1 MRTLVA
7 MAGKVPRRG
16 TQISTSFPHLI
27 IATHHAM
34 NAGSSHR
41 IFSKAA
47 KSHPLLNP
55 PQASTFLLKALTSP
69 LHQTHRFFWALSTH
83 PISLKIQHLLQEAL
97 PGYPTRG
104 SPTRFCTA
112 LLEFSLPSARWLP
125 VFLLIY
131 LFIYY
136 LPPLISMQAPCEGS
150 VCVIWS

>member
-1 MRTLVA
+1 MTAGRGDNMRTLVA

-69 LHQTHRFFWALSTH
+69 LH

-104 SPTRFCTA
+104 SPICFCTA

-125 VFLLIY
+125 AFLIY